1 MSGGAYG
8 QIGGYEL
15 RGILGRGGMA
25 TVYRAYQAAL
35 DREVAL
41 KVLSTQGQDEPTAA
55 MRERL
60 RREARSVARLRH
72 PHILA
77 VYEVGEA
84 GDLAYIVMELVDG
97 GTLQQRLGQPLPLRD
112 VARLARQIG
121 EALDYAHSKGF
132 IHRDV
137 KPANIFLDG
146 RRAVLADFGIVKAIT
161 GATGT
166 QLTQT
171 GVGVGTPEYM
181 APEQARGD
189 TLDGRADLYSLGVV
203 LYEALTGRPP
213 YQGPTLEV
221 LAKHL
226 NGQPPD
232 PRQFN
237 SALPPAIAAVLLQ
250 ALARQPADR
259 YPTGEALADALEAAI
274 AASPVAAA
282 TPPAGRA
289 PGNATPTLFLDTPYE
304 QLADTRVGPP
314 HRRAPVSPTVFG
326 PVARPAV
333 APLPAQPAGVAST
346 TPQGTVVSARETG
359 KHAAYQA
366 APATPHALFASPA
379 GAAAGAPVIA
389 PASRQPTAILW
400 AAIAVAAL
408 VLVCVA
414 GSAVYLAVRG
424 GATPTPAATT
434 IAQPTPTP
442 VLVGNL
448 GTPGTPGVTPT
459 ATVSR
464 AALATATAGADPA
477 AATIAEGD
485 TALKD
490 GKFTDAI
497 AFYKQALA
505 TNPTSAIANRQLGL
519 TLWIWNHDPGE
530 IDYLDRATKLDPND
544 ALAWAYLSFSAVDT
558 HQSTRA
564 YAAAQQ
570 AVRLNQ
576 EIPESFA
583 AIANTYVRYPP
594 NPADAA
600 SGAQEAKDAI
610 ARAKALDPNNLWTLW
625 VESAVLQYVDQNDAA
640 LAPLN
645 QMIVQRPNWPTLY
658 YARGSIQRVLHH
670 YDQARADEQK
680 ALALAPDYP
689 NALTEMGWLAYH
701 DGENT
706 EAKSYFEHALKNT
719 DDVNDFAHIGLG
731 FTLTALGDPNDAILH
746 CQRALSIEPRS
757 ASAYDCLGYAYLGG
771 VQRYAEA
778 LNAFKQEIALRP
790 FWPDGYVGA
799 ARTYAAQHDWS
810 NAEAILRQGVDQAKE
825 PGYAHYW
832 LGWVLYQQ
840 GKYDEA
846 LPQFQQAAELITDDA
861 GLPYWVGLD
870 LEKLQRYKDA
880 KAAYQQALKI
890 DPHNQEAQ
898 DALDRLT
905 RLGY

>member
-1 MSGGAYG
+1 MNGGAYG
-8 QIGGYEL
+8 KIGGYEL
-15 RGILGRGGMA
+15 RGILGRGGMS
-25 TVYRAYQAAL
+25 TVYRAYQPAL

-41 KVLSTQGQDEPTAA
+41 KVMTTQGQDEPTAA

-77 VYEVGEA
+77 VYDFGES
-84 GDLAYIVMELVDG
+84 GNFAYIVMELIDG

-121 EALDYAHSKGF
+121 EALDYAHVNGF

-146 RRAVLADFGIVKAIT
+146 RRAVLADFGIVKAVA
-161 GATGT
+161 GNTGT

-181 APEQARGD
+181 SPEQAHGD
-189 TLDGRADLYSLGVV
+189 TIDGRADLYGLGIV

-226 NGQPPD
+226 NGKPPD

-237 SALPPAIAAVLLQ
+237 AALPPAIVAVLLK
-250 ALARQPADR
+250 ALARQPDDR

-274 AASPVAAA
+274 AASPAASAAPA
-282 TPPAGRA
+282 T
-289 PGNATPTLFLDTPYE
+289 LLLDTPYE
-304 QLADTRVGPP
+304 QLSDTRVGPRP
-314 HRRAPVSPTVFG
+314 RRTAVGPTIFG
-326 PVARPAV
+326 PVARPGTPPPPQATEL
-333 APLPAQPAGVAST
+333 APQAAQDTVVTGHNPAAGATYQPASSNPTSTPQAAPFALAGVASPSAGT
-346 TPQGTVVSARETG
+346 T
-359 KHAAYQA
+359 
-366 APATPHALFASPA
+366 
-379 GAAAGAPVIA
+379 
-389 PASRQPTAILW
+389 ASRQPTAILW

-408 VLVCVA
+408 VLVCVV
-414 GSAVYLAVRG
+414 GSAVYLAARG
-424 GATPTPAATT
+424 SLTPTPATTTSAQAT
-434 IAQPTPTP
+434 ATP
-442 VLVGNL
+442 VLIGSS
-448 GTPGTPGVTPT
+448 GTPGTPGITPT

-464 AALATATAGADPA
+464 AALATATASADPA
-477 AATIAEGD
+477 AATIAQGD
-485 TALKD
+485 AALKD

-505 TNPTSAIANRQLGL
+505 TNPNSAIANRQLGL

-594 NPADAA
+594 NPADPA
-600 SGAQEAKDAI
+600 SGAQDAQDTI
-610 ARAKALDPNNLWTLW
+610 ARAKAIDPNNLWTLW
-625 VESAVLQYVDQNDAA
+625 VESAVLQYIDQNEAA

-645 QMIVQRPNWPTLY
+645 QMIAQRPNWPTLY
-658 YARGSIQRVLHH
+658 YARGSVQRVLHH
-670 YDQARADEQK
+670 YDQARADEEK
-680 ALALAPDYP
+680 ALTLDPDYP
-689 NALTEMGWLAYH
+689 YALTELGWLAYH
-701 DGENT
+701 DGNNT
-706 EAKSYFEHALKNT
+706 EARTYFEHALKTT

-771 VQRYAEA
+771 IRRYTEA

-799 ARTYAAQHDWS
+799 ARTYAAQNDWS
-810 NAEAILRQGVDQAKE
+810 NAEAILRQGIDPAKE
-825 PGYAHYW
+825 PGYIYYW

-840 GKYDEA
+840 GMYDDA
-846 LPQFQQAAELITDDA
+846 LPQFQQAAKLITDDA
-861 GLPYWVGLD
+861 GLPYWVGLN
-870 LEKLQRYKDA
+870 LEKLQRYAEA
-880 KAAYQQALKI
+880 KAAYQQALTI
-890 DPHNQEAQ
+890 DPQNQQAQ
-898 DALDRLT
+898 DALDRLK